1 MKLYLS
7 NKSNLNLNSN
17 SNVDNLYKNK
27 NYDRT
32 KKKEKKRLILKKK
45 ETHVDNCVFG
55 FWVEISTNYFF
66 ILYMAD
72 KESLFFWKK
81 IKNATYVF

>member
-7 NKSNLNLNSN
+7 NKSNLNSNSN

-32 KKKEKKRLILKKK
+32 KKKK
-45 ETHVDNCVFG
+45 ETHVDNRGFG
-55 FWVEISTNYFF
+55 FWVEIFTNCFF
-66 ILYMAD
+66 ILYMAN
-72 KESLFFWKK
+72 KTFLFFWRK
-81 IKNATYVF
+81 IKHATYVFPPRER